1 MIFTDF
7 KNRLYKAVFTT
18 DSGDNGTLPTGYKLG
33 LSSTAP
39 KADGSNITEPLNGD
53 YDRKELTFALVGGVV
68 ANNSEVDYGDVVS
81 SWGTLTH
88 AVIYDQ
94 DDNLVMSGPLTAAI
108 TVNSGDP
115 LVVRPYGIT
124 ITITDD

>member
-18 DSGDNGTLPTGYKLG
+18 DTGDNGVLPTGYKLG

-39 KADGSNITEPLNGD
+39 RVDGSNITEPSNND
-53 YDRKELTFALVGGVV
+53 YDRKALTFSLVGSAI
-68 ANNSEVDYGDVVS
+68 ANDSEVDYGDVAS

-88 AVIYDQ
+88 AIIYDQ
-94 DDNLVMSGPLTAAI
+94 DDNLVMSGPLTTAI
-108 TVNSGDP
+108 TVNSGDL